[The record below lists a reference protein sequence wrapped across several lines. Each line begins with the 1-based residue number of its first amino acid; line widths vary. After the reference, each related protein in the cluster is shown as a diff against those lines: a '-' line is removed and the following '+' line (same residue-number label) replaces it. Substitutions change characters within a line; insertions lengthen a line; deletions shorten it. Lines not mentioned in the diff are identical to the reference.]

1 MPLGKH
7 WKQYNSLWRGA
18 TSNSDSI
25 SVFNGV
31 SHLRP
36 AISPLNNWLW
46 LATPPPALRLQIII
60 NASIFYSDLFPTHE
74 KYIVRIIGR
83 SHSTDRQNKLYIIS
97 SRYKVD
103 KAYVF
108 IISLYGTIAKESSLV
123 FLQHHHKSL
132 KSGLK
137 QLFC

>member
-7 WKQYNSLWRGA
+7 WKQYNSLWRA
-18 TSNSDSI
+18 TTSNTDSI

-46 LATPPPALRLQIII
+46 LIII